1 MKSVLVL
8 LSTYNGEKYLK
19 EQIDSV
25 LGQEK
30 VKTFL
35 LVRDDGSTDKT
46 CSILEWYQKRGA
58 LKWYNGKN
66 LGPAR
71 SFVDLI
77 FHSKTDFDYYAFCDQ
92 DDFWKP
98 DKLYLAIQK
107 MESDLD
113 DIPKICYC
121 NLELVDADKRHLETK
136 KLYKRCEYFEEMILT
151 YCVPGCAMV
160 FNNKLL
166 CILQKHK
173 PNNLKMHDCWI
184 YYTCVAVGGRI
195 YGDDNVGIQY
205 RQHGNNV
212 IGASKVG
219 LKKKIGMIL
228 GNGTTPRQNMI
239 EEILYDFNDELV
251 ESDDLR
257 LLRSFSK
264 YSHSLK
270 EKFKIMFIKR
280 KISPRRSFVKAKLRV
295 LFNSL

>member
-1 MKSVLVL
+1 MLVL
-8 LSTYNGEKYLK
+8 LGDGELQEEIRKKVNEKGLNDKVYFAGNVGNANEWYNA
-19 EQIDSV
+19 
-25 LGQEK
+25 
-30 VKTFL
+30 
-35 LVRDDGSTDKT
+35 

-173 PNNLKMHDCWI
+173 PNNLTMHDCWI